1 MERLKNLT
9 PPGTDGMKTIQII
22 AVLWVLAAIE
32 LMARFAVYFPMVL
45 GPLPWSGGTTYVELP
60 VYQNGFGTLMG
71 VVFTHA
77 ISAAVPVPPLAGL
90 GLILYL
96 LIRGIANEQS
106 YWQGSRADYT
116 MKRLPDKWERH
127 RRAWALPAIGLI
139 GLAVIYLIVTL
150 VCHRVFGVYI
160 AQ

>member
-1 MERLKNLT
+1 MERLKRLT
-9 PPGTDGMKTIQII
+9 PPGMDGMKTIQVI
-22 AVLWVLAAIE
+22 AALWVLAAIE
-32 LMARFAVYFPMVL
+32 LMARFAVYFPMAL
-45 GPLPWSGGTTYVELP
+45 GPLPWSGGSTYVELP
-60 VYQNGFGTLMG
+60 IYQSGFDALMG
-71 VVFTHA
+71 VVFTHG
-77 ISAAVPVPPLAGL
+77 ILTAAPIPPLAGL

-106 YWQGSRADYT
+106 YRQGSRSDYT

-127 RRAWALPAIGLI
+127 RRAWALPGIGLI

-150 VCHRVFGVYI
+150 VCQRVYGIYI

>member
-1 MERLKNLT
+1 MERLKQLT
-9 PPGTDGMKTIQII
+9 PPGTDGIKTIQII
-22 AVLWVLAAIE
+22 AALWVLAAIE

-45 GPLPWSGGTTYVELP
+45 GPLPWSGGSTYVELP
-60 VYQNGFGTLMG
+60 IYQNGFGTLMG

-106 YWQGSRADYT
+106 YRQGSRADYT